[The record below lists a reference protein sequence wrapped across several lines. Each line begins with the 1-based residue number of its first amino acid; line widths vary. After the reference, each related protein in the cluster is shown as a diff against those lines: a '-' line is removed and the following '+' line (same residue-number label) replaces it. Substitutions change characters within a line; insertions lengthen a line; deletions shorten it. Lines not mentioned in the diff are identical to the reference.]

1 MSTWEDA
8 SKFTAMDELIVDFR
22 RNKRGKRD
30 KSISELANK
39 LMNPYRATEVH
50 GHFLYGDEPKEI
62 IQTILQFDEDGK
74 KKIYL

>member
-8 SKFTAMDELIVDFR
+8 SKFTTMSELIIDFR

-39 LMNPYRATEVH
+39 MMNPYRATEVH
-50 GHFLYGDEPKEI
+50 GHFLYGD
-62 IQTILQFDEDGK
+62 
-74 KKIYL
+74 